1 MFQICYYSEYWKR
14 ERENREKGPVKW
26 RKLRILL
33 AQIALPR
40 SSKNNVNDDRIMNTI
55 SIEHFVA

>member
-1 MFQICYYSEYWKR
+1 MFQICYYSEYWKQ

-26 RKLRILL
+26 RKLKILL

-40 SSKNNVNDDRIMNTI
+40 SSKNNVNDDHIMNTI